1 LSEHHRKLQRQE
13 LNTTILI
20 RNSMTR
26 ELVGELVNITVEGL
40 MIISDQ
46 EMSTNSIFQFS
57 LELPEAINGQSS
69 IDLGVDCLWSRSAE
83 NFNRH
88 WSGYQIIDA
97 SPDALVTIDA
107 LISGYSD

>member
-1 LSEHHRKLQRQE
+1 
-13 LNTTILI
+13 
-20 RNSMTR
+20 
-26 ELVGELVNITVEGL
+26 
-40 MIISDQ
+40 
-46 EMSTNSIFQFS
+46 
-57 LELPEAINGQSS
+57 LPEAINGQSS